1 MIKEVLVSF
10 MVATTA
16 VESPEVDKFRITE
29 ATCLAKNMY
38 FEARNQG
45 LAGQLAVSLVVMNRV
60 KDERFPN
67 TICGVIEQGPISKWW
82 LIEKGKIVP
91 IRNRCQFSW
100 FCDGKSDDPKEPTT
114 YGRLL
119 DISKDL
125 VYGHLDVVDFT
136 EGATHY
142 HADYVYPAWRK
153 QKKKTVEVADHI
165 FYRWEK

>member
-1 MIKEVLVSF
+1 MIKEVVLSF
-10 MVATTA
+10 LVATTS
-16 VESPEVDKFRITE
+16 VDKTEVDNFRHTE

-38 FEARNQG
+38 YEARNQG

-60 KDERFPN
+60 KDSRYPN
-67 TICGVIEQGPISKWW
+67 TVCGVVEQGPTRESWK
-82 LIEKGKIVP
+82 KDGTYYP
-91 IRNRCQFSW
+91 IKNRCQFSW

-119 DISKDL
+119 DLSLVL
-125 VYGHLDVVDFT
+125 VYDDIQIVDFT

-153 QKKKTVEVADHI
+153 SKTKTVEIADHI